1 MRVFGIVTFIAGF
14 INLFQ
19 VFINTVWQF
28 AAIQFVY
35 GLFLAGAVPNIN
47 ANLTRVTAANMRGK
61 AFGLVTSAQQ
71 FGGVVGPLVGGAL
84 GSFMSSRY
92 VLVFAGCVL
101 MSVAVYSYFTHVRGA
116 EQEAAS

>member
-1 MRVFGIVTFIAGF
+1 M
-14 INLFQ
+14 
-19 VFINTVWQF
+19 
-28 AAIQFVY
+28 
-35 GLFLAGAVPNIN
+35 PNIN
-47 ANLTRVTAANMRGK
+47 ANPTRVTAANMRGK

-101 MSVAVYSYFTHVRGA
+101 MALALYSYYTRVRGV